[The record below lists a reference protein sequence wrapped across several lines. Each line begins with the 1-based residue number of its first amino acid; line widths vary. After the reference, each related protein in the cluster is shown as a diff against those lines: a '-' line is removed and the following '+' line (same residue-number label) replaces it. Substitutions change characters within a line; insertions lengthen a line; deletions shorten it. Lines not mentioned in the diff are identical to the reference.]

1 MILPLGHTAL
11 FETVRPMAVWDAPSP
26 NEATRQGPTRIVCPQ
41 DLRDFKTIRPL
52 LRKCRKPQEQ
62 GPRDNRLEHLVH
74 VSWRRP
80 GALSTYD

>member
-62 GPRDNRLEHLVH
+62 RSARQSTRASGPRILAATWSTQHL
-74 VSWRRP
+74 
-80 GALSTYD
+80 